1 MSPKRHQNV
10 MCAMQH
16 HHMTND
22 IEFNSRDIVVDEL
35 PTQRRQ
41 LRLAV
46 VTETYPP
53 EINGVALTIARFVEG
68 LRTLGHEVQLVR
80 PRQAKSDAAEEQE
93 VLMRGLP
100 IPRYPHLKMGLPAKN
115 ALVNLWSHQRP
126 DVVHIVTEG
135 PLGYS
140 ALQAA
145 LKLELPVTSDFRTN
159 FHAYSG
165 HYGIGWLKRP
175 IFAYLRKFHNRTL
188 STMVPT
194 DALKQELHKV
204 GFQNLRVVAR
214 GVDTALFNPFKR
226 CEALRRSWGAD
237 ATTPVAIYVGRIASE
252 KNLGALELAFRAI
265 AAKAPRAKLI
275 VVGDGP
281 QRSDMQTRLPSA
293 IFCGLQ
299 HGEDLAKHY
308 ASGDIFLFPSITE
321 TFGNV
326 TPEAMASGL
335 AVVAYDYAA
344 AAQLIVNDVSG
355 KLVPYNNTNAFVSAA
370 VDAVSNMER
379 IGGWKIAARQTAEML
394 NWERLVRELE
404 AVFYQA
410 SATTQQVSTC
420 TTSNEFKFSGNPKN
434 LAHKN

>member
-1 MSPKRHQNV
+1 
-10 MCAMQH
+10 
-16 HHMTND
+16 MTTKD
-22 IEFNSRDIVVDEL
+22 DFISRDIIVDEL
-35 PTQRRQ
+35 TAPTRQ

-68 LRTLGHEVQLVR
+68 LRERGHDVQLIR
-80 PRQAKSDAAEEQE
+80 PRQAKSDAPDNQE

-115 ALVNLWSHQRP
+115 ALVKLWSHQRP

-135 PLGYS
+135 PLGYT

-145 LKLELPVTSDFRTN
+145 LKLKLPVTSDFRTN

-165 HYGIGWLKRP
+165 HYGFGWLKRP

-188 STMVPT
+188 CTMVPT
-194 DALKQELHKV
+194 ETLKQELQAV
-204 GFQNLRVVAR
+204 GFQHLRVVAR
-214 GVDTALFNPFKR
+214 GVDTVLFNPAKR
-226 CEALRRSWGAD
+226 CEVLRASWGAS

-252 KNLGALELAFRAI
+252 KNLTTLMLAF
-265 AAKAPRAKLI
+265 AAMQIKNPHVKL
-275 VVGDGP
+275 VLVGDGP
-281 QRSDMQTRLPSA
+281 QRKEIESRHPHA
-293 IFCGLQ
+293 IFAGLQ
-299 HGEDLAKHY
+299 RGDDLARHY

-335 AVVAYDYAA
+335 AVIAYDYAA
-344 AAQLIVNDVSG
+344 AAQLIVNNVSG
-355 KLVPYNNTNAFVSAA
+355 KLAPYNDTSAFVTAA
-370 VDAVSNMER
+370 VDLVSQLGEIDCM
-379 IGGWKIAARQTAEML
+379 KSAARQTAETL
-394 NWERLVRELE
+394 NWQRLVDELE

-410 SATTQQVSTC
+410 STTTREVALSIAC
-420 TTSNEFKFSGNPKN
+420 NGFNFSANQKDM
-434 LAHKN
+434 LHKN

>member
-1 MSPKRHQNV
+1 
-10 MCAMQH
+10 MCDMQYRS
-16 HHMTND
+16 MMNKND
-22 IEFNSRDIVVDEL
+22 FNSRDIIVDEL
-35 PTQRRQ
+35 NAQQRQ
-41 LRLAV
+41 LRLAI

-68 LRTLGHEVQLVR
+68 LRGRGHDVQLVR
-80 PRQAKSDAAEEQE
+80 PRQAKSDTPDNQE

-115 ALVNLWSHQRP
+115 ALIKLWSHQRP

-135 PLGYS
+135 PLGYT

-145 LKLELPVTSDFRTN
+145 LKLKLPVTSDFRTN

-188 STMVPT
+188 CTMVPT
-194 DALKQELHKV
+194 ETLKQELQAV

-214 GVDTALFNPFKR
+214 GVDTVLFHPAKR
-226 CEALRRSWGAD
+226 CEVLRASWGAD
-237 ATTPVAIYVGRIASE
+237 ASTPVAIYVGRIASE
-252 KNLGALELAFRAI
+252 KNLATLMQAF
-265 AAKAPRAKLI
+265 AAMQIKNSRAKL
-275 VVGDGP
+275 VLVGDGP
-281 QRSDMQTRLPSA
+281 QRNEIESRLPHA
-293 IFCGLQ
+293 IFAGLQ
-299 HGEDLAKHY
+299 RGNDLARHY

-344 AAQLIVNDVSG
+344 AAQLIVNNVSG
-355 KLVPYNNTNAFVSAA
+355 KLAPYNDTNAFVAAA
-370 VDAVSNMER
+370 VDTQNQMRQLSGIDGM
-379 IGGWKIAARQTAEML
+379 KSAARQTAETL
-394 NWERLVRELE
+394 NWERLVAELE

-410 SATTQQVSTC
+410 SQTTREASLRI
-420 TTSNEFKFSGNPKN
+420 TSNGFNFSAN
-434 LAHKN
+434 

>member
-1 MSPKRHQNV
+1 MINKDDFIP
-10 MCAMQH
+10 
-16 HHMTND
+16 
-22 IEFNSRDIVVDEL
+22 RDIVVDEL
-35 PTQRRQ
+35 QARQRQ

-46 VTETYPP
+46 VTETFPP

-68 LRTLGHEVQLVR
+68 LRSRGHDVQLVR
-80 PRQAKSDAAEEQE
+80 PRQAKSDAADNQE

-115 ALVNLWSHQRP
+115 ALVKLWSHQRP

-145 LKLELPVTSDFRTN
+145 LKLKLPVTSDFRTN

-188 STMVPT
+188 CTMVPT
-194 DALKQELHKV
+194 ESLKQELHTV
-204 GFQNLRVVAR
+204 GFRNLRVVAR
-214 GVDTALFNPFKR
+214 GVDTVLFNPAKR
-226 CEALRRSWGAD
+226 CETLRTSWGAN
-237 ATTPVAIYVGRIASE
+237 ANTPVALYVGRIASE
-252 KNLGALELAFRAI
+252 KNLSALVLAFTAMQ
-265 AAKAPRAKLI
+265 AKAPFAKLVI
-275 VVGDGP
+275 VGDGP
-281 QRSDMQTRLPSA
+281 QRKEMESRLPHA
-293 IFCGLQ
+293 IFSGLQ
-299 HGEDLAKHY
+299 RGEDLAKHY
-308 ASGDIFLFPSITE
+308 ASADIFLFPSITE

-344 AAQLIVNDVSG
+344 AAQLIVNNVSG
-355 KLVPYNNTNAFVSAA
+355 KLAAYNDTSAFVMAA

-379 IGGWKIAARQTAEML
+379 ITDWKIAARQTAETL
-394 NWERLVRELE
+394 NWDRLVGELE

-410 SATTQQVSTC
+410 SATTQHASQL
-420 TTSNEFKFSGNPKN
+420 TTSNGLNFSSHQKDM
-434 LAHKN
+434 LHKNQQCHRLVISDRQN